1 MKTSKPVPT
10 VAMGRYMQA
19 REIAK
24 RILSSTETESVTNEL
39 LRDLLGMARQLE
51 PSERMQIYTM
61 VKNNSQVKESGLWR
75 DLVQFNGAK
84 EIIDIPNFDGI
95 ATADEYQ
102 DCAYILHLL
111 SSYCAAKSLA
121 CKLRLRGDIEAA
133 QAHEHIAEGYYRK
146 LPQWAR
152 W

>member
-1 MKTSKPVPT
+1 MQTSKPVPT
-10 VAMGRYMQA
+10 VAMGPYMAA

-24 RILSSTETESVTNEL
+24 RINSGQENQNVTNEL
-39 LRDLLGMARQLE
+39 IRDLLGTTKQLE
-51 PSERMQIYTM
+51 PAERMQIYTM
-61 VKNNSQVKESGLWR
+61 VKNHPAVKDSNQW
-75 DLVQFNGAK
+75 GALI
-84 EIIDIPNFDGI
+84 EFDGAEDVVPALNLDGM
-95 ATADEYQ
+95 ATAEEYQ